1 MKPAIATAFDYDIPF
16 ARMIPM
22 IRQAGFEVIALG
34 GTAEHS
40 GYHTAEGRDE
50 IRKLIEENGL
60 KINSVHAPVAGRNNF
75 ADSEGWLCALDEA
88 KRREAVY
95 QTKIA
100 IDAAFDLGV
109 GIVVVHSGV
118 GSPEKNTQS
127 RIIAKGVESVC
138 ALLEYSLD
146 KGVKIAVENTTGPNS
161 APVLEGILAE
171 CSGDPVGFCYDI
183 GHENVN
189 GTCFQE
195 LEKFGDRLLTVHLH
209 DNWGRDSHVL
219 PYEGDIDWDG
229 FKRVF
234 HSLDYSGDLLLE
246 PMMVQSQFKKPDE
259 FLFEARRRAEK
270 LVQPRG

>member
-40 GYHTAEGRDE
+40 GYPTAEGRVR

-60 KINSVHAPVAGRNNF
+60 EIDSVHSPIAGWPLF
-75 ADSEGWLCALDEA
+75 SLDETECQ
-88 KRREAVY
+88 KAVC
-95 QTKIA
+95 QCKMA

-109 GIVVVHSGV
+109 GIMVIHSGV
-118 GSPEKNTQS
+118 GSPEKDTQS
-127 RIIAKGVESVC
+127 KIIAKGIESIGI
-138 ALLEYSLD
+138 LSDYSLD
-146 KGVKIAVENTTGPNS
+146 KGVKIAVENTTGPDS
-161 APVLEGILAE
+161 ASVLEGILAE

-195 LEKFGDRLLTVHLH
+195 LERFGDRLLTVHLH

-229 FKRVF
+229 FKKVF
-234 HSLDYSGDLLLE
+234 HSLGYSGDLLLE
-246 PMMVQSQFKKPDE
+246 PM
-259 FLFEARRRAEK
+259 
-270 LVQPRG
+270 